1 MKKQSRWK
9 RGGRV
14 LGVCAVLLLC
24 GCAVR
29 GSGSGAR
36 RPAVTAETAVL
47 YARFCANCHGADLG
61 GGMASSLTDGR
72 WAYGGSDADLYASI
86 AVGLEEAGMPSF
98 SAGMRPAQI
107 EGLVAFVRQAETR
120 RAAEQP

>member
-1 MKKQSRWK
+1 MAK
-9 RGGRV
+9 RRRQKEFLAV
-14 LGVCAVLLLC
+14 LGFCVALVLG
-24 GCAVR
+24 GCAGRAPEGDTRASRVPP
-29 GSGSGAR
+29 G
-36 RPAVTAETAVL
+36 TAAL